1 MSAVLFMAQASCG
14 VTWPIIRECIHDYSA
29 DCPAGWAVVTHD
41 SKTECRAPPTYVFV
55 FYFGIHA
62 TAHEKYWSGRDSVSA
77 HATQCNSSATC
88 RRQRKN
94 DGHLYVEL
102 NFRVVLE
109 DVSNSRC
116 EASVRLCPAY
126 ANESPLTLCSRL
138 INMFLELRLC

>member
-1 MSAVLFMAQASCG
+1 MITRQTAR
-14 VTWPIIRECIHDYSA
+14 W
-29 DCPAGWAVVTHD
+29 AGLSSLTTQRRNVALRPRT
-41 SKTECRAPPTYVFV
+41 FFF
-55 FYFGIHA
+55 FYLGIHA